1 MSPGDPNDQRL
12 TLLEHLGELRVR
24 LIRCTCALVIGLAVG
39 LFHSDEATSFLA
51 APVHDASLR
60 MEQKVLRIEV
70 APDGTLRV
78 PGWSGDTLPKDSVSR
93 IEFWSPG
100 AEAPRLWLGNSPGGL
115 IYTRPMDPLLLN
127 VKVAVFLG
135 LALAFPYFLWE
146 LYGFVNPGLLPHE
159 RRYLW
164 PFILSGTLLFVAGAG
179 FAWATLRF
187 ALEFMAQTAIEGAMI
202 YNDVRAY
209 LGFAL
214 TTMTA
219 FGLVFQL
226 PLAIVLATRLGLVR
240 VETLASK
247 RRIVFVVLL
256 VVSAVVTPS
265 QDPVT
270 LLVLAG
276 PLYVLFEISLVVS
289 HLMDRTRAARLED
302 RQESAA

>member
-1 MSPGDPNDQRL
+1 MSTGDPSDHRL

-24 LIRCTCALVIGLAVG
+24 LIRCACALLIGLAVG
-39 LFHSDEATSFLA
+39 LYFADEATAFLA
-51 APVHDASLR
+51 APVREASLR

-70 APDGTLRV
+70 SPDGVLRV
-78 PGWSGDTLPKDSVSR
+78 PGWGGNAIPGGTVSR
-93 IEFWSPG
+93 VEFWAPG
-100 AEAPRLWLGNSPGGL
+100 ADAPKLSLGNGPGGL

-127 VKVAVFLG
+127 IKVAIFLG
-135 LALAFPYFLWE
+135 LAVVFPYFLWE
-146 LYGFVNPGLLPHE
+146 LYGFVNPGLLPEE

-164 PFILSGTLLFVAGAG
+164 PFIASGTLLFVVGAG
-179 FAWATLRF
+179 FAWGTLRF
-187 ALEFMAQTAIEGAMI
+187 ALEFMAQTAVEGAML

-247 RRIVFVVLL
+247 RRIVFVALL

-289 HLMDRTRAARLED
+289 QLMDRSRAARLD
-302 RQESAA
+302 GRQESAA